1 MPTPQEMI
9 QRLRALDPSF
19 QQACYQQAPQVSEQ
33 LLAFAAQGMQV
44 LQGLAGVL
52 GCLHMGATIAQQ
64 MQLAPPAPPVHPVV
78 SAVRA
83 TPQYEAL
90 TAPRQFEF
98 PVNGSARPRV
108 ADWSVL
114 G

>member
-1 MPTPQEMI
+1 MPTPQELI

-19 QQACYQQAPQVSEQ
+19 QQACYQQAPHVSEQ
-33 LLAFAAQGMQV
+33 LLEFATQGMQV

-64 MQLAPPAPPVHPVV
+64 MRLAPPAPPVHPVV
-78 SAVRA
+78 ATMRA
-83 TPQYEAL
+83 LPQYEAL
-90 TAPRQFEF
+90 MTPRQPFI